1 VSRSIGDT
9 YLKRP
14 PFLLPASFP
23 TYEKVPDPFE
33 RGVVSAEPEM
43 LTRVIEETDKFLIF
57 ASDGLWELMTNVQAV
72 QIVHKN
78 PRNGIAKRLVTTA
91 LVEAA

>member
-1 VSRSIGDT
+1 MHPGDDTIVMEKNGWRVKGIIMVSRSIGDT

-57 ASDGLWELMTNVQAV
+57 ASDGL
-72 QIVHKN
+72 
-78 PRNGIAKRLVTTA
+78 
-91 LVEAA
+91 